1 MFIVFR
7 VLTRTAEPCSGVA
20 GLERPTNKMA
30 PSVSTTINNVL
41 TVVPATEV
49 ATERAMSEE
58 NSTTMDNSVP
68 FPPPSVQSAPL
79 DEGSASNTARTDRRL
94 WWALPILTIAWIGL
108 VAVIAASLTPLK
120 LWELAPGSAEQVSNR
135 LSFDKKTLS
144 QVIRYPA
151 KTPVLFVTAFGSKL
165 SALDAFAGALDN
177 DVDVQTY
184 KERYGSSTPSEQ
196 QRLGYQSMTTAK
208 QIAEYVAYSRLGL
221 DTSLV
226 DGDIIVEELV
236 CMDNPGPM
244 SACKQLQLGDTIT
257 TLDGEPTPTLLAL
270 IPLMADHKPG
280 DIVTLTIKPAD
291 LPEGSSLE
299 DVKRIQL
306 IADPDTPTRAI
317 IGFIPADTR
326 TVQLPF
332 EVGIDTDQIGGPSAG
347 LAFTLALLDELTPGD
362 LMGGVRVA
370 ATGTIGE
377 DESVGAIGA
386 LAQKAV
392 AVKAA
397 GAKVFLVPKGQSEEE
412 LADARRAVGS
422 SVRIEPVANLAEA
435 LAILESLGGSGI
447 SNATIEL

>member
-1 MFIVFR
+1 VQ
-7 VLTRTAEPCSGVA
+7 
-20 GLERPTNKMA
+20 
-30 PSVSTTINNVL
+30 NV
-41 TVVPATEV
+41 
-49 ATERAMSEE
+49 
-58 NSTTMDNSVP
+58 
-68 FPPPSVQSAPL
+68 PL
-79 DEGSASNTARTDRRL
+79 DDGSASETARINRRL
-94 WWALPILTIAWIGL
+94 WWAMPILTVAWIGL
-108 VAVIAASLTPLK
+108 IAIVAASLTPLK

-135 LSFDKKTLS
+135 LSFDKAALS
-144 QVIRYPA
+144 KVMRYPA

-165 SALDAFAGALDN
+165 TALDAFAGALDK

-184 KERYGSSTPSEQ
+184 KERYGTSTPTEQ

-208 QIAEYVAYSRLGL
+208 QIAEYVAYTRLGL
-221 DTSLV
+221 DASFV
-226 DGDIIVEELV
+226 YGDIIIEELV
-236 CMDNPGPM
+236 CLENPGPM

-257 TLDGEPTPTLLAL
+257 TLDGEPTPTLLDLA
-270 IPLMADHKPG
+270 PLMADKKPG
-280 DIVTLTIKPAD
+280 DIVTLTIKPAN

-306 IADPDTPTRAI
+306 IADPDTPTRPI

-332 EVGIDTDQIGGPSAG
+332 EVDIDTDQIGGPSAG

-362 LMGGVRVA
+362 LMGGVKVA
-370 ATGTIGE
+370 ATGTIEE
-377 DESVGAIGA
+377 DETVGAIGA

-412 LADARRAVGS
+412 LADARRAAGP
-422 SVRIEPVANLAEA
+422 SVRIEPVADLTEA

>member
-1 MFIVFR
+1 
-7 VLTRTAEPCSGVA
+7 
-20 GLERPTNKMA
+20 MA
-30 PSVSTTINNVL
+30 PSVRTTINKVL

-58 NSTTMDNSVP
+58 NSTTMDTSVP
-68 FPPPSVQSAPL
+68 FPPPTVQNVPM
-79 DEGSASNTARTDRRL
+79 DDGSASETARINRRL
-94 WWALPILTIAWIGL
+94 WWALPILTVAWIGL
-108 VAVIAASLTPLK
+108 IAIVAASLTPLK

-135 LSFDKKTLS
+135 LSFDKAALS
-144 QVIRYPA
+144 KVMRYPA

-165 SALDAFAGALDN
+165 TALDAFAGALDK

-184 KERYGSSTPSEQ
+184 KERYGTSTPTEQ

-208 QIAEYVAYSRLGL
+208 QIAEYVAYTRLGL
-221 DTSLV
+221 DASFV
-226 DGDIIVEELV
+226 YGDIIIEELV
-236 CMDNPGPM
+236 CLENPGPM

-257 TLDGEPTPTLLAL
+257 TLDGEPTPTLLDLA
-270 IPLMADHKPG
+270 PLMADKKPG
-280 DIVTLTIKPAD
+280 DIVTLTIKPAN

-306 IADPDTPTRAI
+306 IADPDTPTRPI

-332 EVGIDTDQIGGPSAG
+332 EVDIDTDQIGGPSAG

-362 LMGGVRVA
+362 LMGGVKVA
-370 ATGTIGE
+370 ATGTIEE
-377 DESVGAIGA
+377 DETVGAIGA

-412 LADARRAVGS
+412 LADARRAAGP
-422 SVRIEPVANLAEA
+422 SVRIEPVADLTEA

>member
-1 MFIVFR
+1 
-7 VLTRTAEPCSGVA
+7 
-20 GLERPTNKMA
+20 MA
-30 PSVSTTINNVL
+30 PSVRTTINNVL

-58 NSTTMDNSVP
+58 NSTTMDTSVP
-68 FPPPSVQSAPL
+68 FPPPTVQNVPL
-79 DEGSASNTARTDRRL
+79 DDGSASETARINRRL
-94 WWALPILTIAWIGL
+94 WWALPILTVAWIGL
-108 VAVIAASLTPLK
+108 VTIIAASLTPLK

-135 LSFDKKTLS
+135 LSFDKAALS
-144 QVIRYPA
+144 KVMRYPA

-165 SALDAFAGALDN
+165 TALDAFAGALDK

-184 KERYGSSTPSEQ
+184 KERYGTSTPTEQ

-208 QIAEYVAYSRLGL
+208 QIAEYVAYTRLGL
-221 DTSLV
+221 DASFV
-226 DGDIIVEELV
+226 YGDIIIEELV
-236 CMDNPGPM
+236 CLENPGPM

-257 TLDGEPTPTLLAL
+257 TLDGEPTPTLLDLA
-270 IPLMADHKPG
+270 PLMADKKPG
-280 DIVTLTIKPAD
+280 DIVTLTIKPAN

-306 IADPDTPTRAI
+306 IADPDTPTRPI

-332 EVGIDTDQIGGPSAG
+332 EVDIDTDQIGGPSAG

-362 LMGGVRVA
+362 LMGGVKVA
-370 ATGTIGE
+370 ATGTIEE
-377 DESVGAIGA
+377 DETVGAIGA

-397 GAKVFLVPKGQSEEE
+397 GVKVFLVPKGQSEEE
-412 LADARRAVGS
+412 LADARRAAGP
-422 SVRIEPVANLAEA
+422 SVRIEPVADLTEA

>member
-1 MFIVFR
+1 M
-7 VLTRTAEPCSGVA
+7 
-20 GLERPTNKMA
+20 
-30 PSVSTTINNVL
+30 
-41 TVVPATEV
+41 VVPATEV

-58 NSTTMDNSVP
+58 NSITMNNSVP
-68 FPPPSVQSAPL
+68 FPPPSVQSAPVPEFSVGEP
-79 DEGSASNTARTDRRL
+79 DRIHRRL

-108 VAVIAASLTPLK
+108 VAIIAASLTPLK
-120 LWELAPGSAEQVSNR
+120 LWELAPGSAERVSDR
-135 LSFDKKTLS
+135 LTFEKSTLS
-144 QVIRYPA
+144 KVTRYPA
-151 KTPVLFVTAFGSKL
+151 KTPILFVTAFGSKL

-184 KERYGSSTPSEQ
+184 KERYGTSTPSEQ

-208 QIAEYVAYSRLGL
+208 QIAEYVAYTRLGL
-221 DTSLV
+221 DASFV
-226 DGDIIVEELV
+226 YGDIIIEELV
-236 CMDNPGPM
+236 CLDNPGPM
-244 SACKQLQLGDTIT
+244 SACNQLQLGDTIT
-257 TLDGEPTPTLLAL
+257 TLDGEPTPTLLELA
-270 IPLMADHKPG
+270 PLMADRKPG
-280 DIVTLTIKPAD
+280 DIVTLTIKPANI
-291 LPEGSSLE
+291 PEDSSLE

-362 LMGGVRVA
+362 LMGGVKVA
-370 ATGTIGE
+370 ASGTIDE

-397 GAKVFLVPKGQSEEE
+397 GAKVFLVPKGQSEDE
-412 LADARRAVGS
+412 LSAARRAVGS
-422 SVRIEPVANLAEA
+422 SVRIEPVANLTEA

-447 SNATIEL
+447 SNATIDL

>member
-1 MFIVFR
+1 
-7 VLTRTAEPCSGVA
+7 
-20 GLERPTNKMA
+20 MA
-30 PSVSTTINNVL
+30 PSVRTTINKVL

-58 NSTTMDNSVP
+58 NSTTMDTSVP
-68 FPPPSVQSAPL
+68 FPPPTVQNVPL
-79 DEGSASNTARTDRRL
+79 DDGSASETARINRRL
-94 WWALPILTIAWIGL
+94 WWALPILTVAWIGL
-108 VAVIAASLTPLK
+108 IAIVAASLTPLK

-135 LSFDKKTLS
+135 LSFDKAALS
-144 QVIRYPA
+144 KVMRYPA

-165 SALDAFAGALDN
+165 TALDAFAGALDN

-184 KERYGSSTPSEQ
+184 KERYGTSTPTEQ

-208 QIAEYVAYSRLGL
+208 QIAEYVAYTRLGL
-221 DTSLV
+221 DASFV
-226 DGDIIVEELV
+226 YGDIIIEELV
-236 CMDNPGPM
+236 CLENPGPM

-257 TLDGEPTPTLLAL
+257 TLDGEPTPTLLDLA
-270 IPLMADHKPG
+270 PLMADKKPG
-280 DIVTLTIKPAD
+280 DIVTLTIKPAN

-306 IADPDTPTRAI
+306 IADPDTPTRPI

-332 EVGIDTDQIGGPSAG
+332 EVDIDTDQIGGPSAG

-362 LMGGVRVA
+362 LMGGVKVA
-370 ATGTIGE
+370 ATGTIEE
-377 DESVGAIGA
+377 DETVGAIGA

-412 LADARRAVGS
+412 LADARRAAGP
-422 SVRIEPVANLAEA
+422 SVRIEPVADLTEA

>member
-1 MFIVFR
+1 
-7 VLTRTAEPCSGVA
+7 
-20 GLERPTNKMA
+20 MA
-30 PSVSTTINNVL
+30 PSVRTTINKVL

-58 NSTTMDNSVP
+58 NSTTMDTSVP
-68 FPPPSVQSAPL
+68 FPPPTVQNVPL
-79 DEGSASNTARTDRRL
+79 DDGSASETARINRRL
-94 WWALPILTIAWIGL
+94 WWALPILTVAWIGL
-108 VAVIAASLTPLK
+108 IAIVAASLTPLK

-135 LSFDKKTLS
+135 LSFDKAALS
-144 QVIRYPA
+144 KVMRYPA

-165 SALDAFAGALDN
+165 TALDAFAGALDN

-184 KERYGSSTPSEQ
+184 KERYGTSTPTEQ

-208 QIAEYVAYSRLGL
+208 QIAEYVAYTRLGL
-221 DTSLV
+221 DASFV
-226 DGDIIVEELV
+226 YGDIIIEELV
-236 CMDNPGPM
+236 CLENPGPM

-257 TLDGEPTPTLLAL
+257 TLNGEPTPTLLDLA
-270 IPLMADHKPG
+270 PLMADKKPG
-280 DIVTLTIKPAD
+280 DIVTLTIKPAN

-306 IADPDTPTRAI
+306 IADPDTPTRPI

-332 EVGIDTDQIGGPSAG
+332 EVDIDTDQIGGPSAG

-362 LMGGVRVA
+362 LMGGVKVA
-370 ATGTIGE
+370 ATGTIEE
-377 DESVGAIGA
+377 DETVGAIGA

-397 GAKVFLVPKGQSEEE
+397 GVKVFLVPKGQSEEE
-412 LADARRAVGS
+412 LADARRAAGP
-422 SVRIEPVANLAEA
+422 SVRIEPVADLAEA

>member
-1 MFIVFR
+1 
-7 VLTRTAEPCSGVA
+7 
-20 GLERPTNKMA
+20 
-30 PSVSTTINNVL
+30 
-41 TVVPATEV
+41 
-49 ATERAMSEE
+49 MSEE

-79 DEGSASNTARTDRRL
+79 DEGSASNTARINRRL

-135 LSFDKKTLS
+135 LSFDKTALS
-144 QVIRYPA
+144 KVMRYPA

-165 SALDAFAGALDN
+165 SALDAFAGALDD

-184 KERYGSSTPSEQ
+184 KERYGTSTPSEQ
-196 QRLGYQSMTTAK
+196 KRLGYQSMTTAK
-208 QIAEYVAYSRLGL
+208 QIAEYVAYTRLGL
-221 DTSLV
+221 DASFV
-226 DGDIIVEELV
+226 YGDLIVEELV
-236 CMDNPGPM
+236 CLDNPGPL
-244 SACKQLQLGDTIT
+244 SGCKQLQLGDTIT
-257 TLDGEPTPTLLAL
+257 ALDGEPTPTLLEL
-270 IPLMADHKPG
+270 TPLMAGHKPG
-280 DIVTLTIKPAD
+280 DIVSLTIKPD
-291 LPEGSSLE
+291 GSSIE
-299 DVKRIQL
+299 VVKRIQL
-306 IADPDTPTRAI
+306 IADPDTPTRPI

-362 LMGGVRVA
+362 LMGGVKVA

-412 LADARRAVGS
+412 LAAARRAVGS
-422 SVRIEPVANLAEA
+422 SVRIEPVANLTEA

>member
-1 MFIVFR
+1 
-7 VLTRTAEPCSGVA
+7 
-20 GLERPTNKMA
+20 MA
-30 PSVSTTINNVL
+30 PSVRTTINNVL

-58 NSTTMDNSVP
+58 NSTTMDTSVP
-68 FPPPSVQSAPL
+68 FPPPTVQNVPL
-79 DEGSASNTARTDRRL
+79 DDGSASETARINRRL
-94 WWALPILTIAWIGL
+94 WWALPILTVAWIGL
-108 VAVIAASLTPLK
+108 IAIVAASLTPLK

-135 LSFDKKTLS
+135 LSFDKAALS
-144 QVIRYPA
+144 KVMRYPA

-165 SALDAFAGALDN
+165 TALDAFAGALDK

-184 KERYGSSTPSEQ
+184 KERYGTSTPTEQ

-208 QIAEYVAYSRLGL
+208 QIAEYVAYTRLGL
-221 DTSLV
+221 DASFV
-226 DGDIIVEELV
+226 YGDIIIEELV
-236 CMDNPGPM
+236 CLENPGPM

-257 TLDGEPTPTLLAL
+257 TLDGEPTPTLLDLA
-270 IPLMADHKPG
+270 PLMADKKPG
-280 DIVTLTIKPAD
+280 DIVTLTIKPAN

-306 IADPDTPTRAI
+306 IADPDTPTRPI

-332 EVGIDTDQIGGPSAG
+332 EVDIDTDQIGGPSAG

-362 LMGGVRVA
+362 LMGGVKVA
-370 ATGTIGE
+370 ATGTIEE
-377 DESVGAIGA
+377 DETVGAIGA

-397 GAKVFLVPKGQSEEE
+397 GVKVFLVPKGQSEEE
-412 LADARRAVGS
+412 LADARRAAGP
-422 SVRIEPVANLAEA
+422 SVRIEPVADLTEA
-435 LAILESLGGSGI
+435 LAILESLGGSGL

>member
-1 MFIVFR
+1 
-7 VLTRTAEPCSGVA
+7 
-20 GLERPTNKMA
+20 
-30 PSVSTTINNVL
+30 
-41 TVVPATEV
+41 
-49 ATERAMSEE
+49 
-58 NSTTMDNSVP
+58 MDTSVP
-68 FPPPSVQSAPL
+68 FPPPTVQNVPL
-79 DEGSASNTARTDRRL
+79 DDGSASETARINRRL
-94 WWALPILTIAWIGL
+94 WWALPILTVAWIGL
-108 VAVIAASLTPLK
+108 VTIIAASLTPLK

-135 LSFDKKTLS
+135 LSFDKAALS
-144 QVIRYPA
+144 KVMRYPA

-165 SALDAFAGALDN
+165 TALDAFAGALDK

-184 KERYGSSTPSEQ
+184 KERYGTSTPTEQ

-208 QIAEYVAYSRLGL
+208 QIAEYVAYTRLGL
-221 DTSLV
+221 DASFV
-226 DGDIIVEELV
+226 YGDIIIEELV
-236 CMDNPGPM
+236 CLENPGPM

-257 TLDGEPTPTLLAL
+257 TLDGEPTPTLLDLA
-270 IPLMADHKPG
+270 PLMADKKPG
-280 DIVTLTIKPAD
+280 DIVTLTIKPAN

-306 IADPDTPTRAI
+306 IADPDTPTRPI

-332 EVGIDTDQIGGPSAG
+332 EVDIDTDQIGGPSAG

-362 LMGGVRVA
+362 LMGGVKVA
-370 ATGTIGE
+370 ATGTIEE
-377 DESVGAIGA
+377 DETVGAIGA

-412 LADARRAVGS
+412 LADAQRAAGP
-422 SVRIEPVANLAEA
+422 SVRIEPVADLAEA
-435 LAILESLGGSGI
+435 LAILESLGGSGL

>member
-1 MFIVFR
+1 
-7 VLTRTAEPCSGVA
+7 
-20 GLERPTNKMA
+20 
-30 PSVSTTINNVL
+30 
-41 TVVPATEV
+41 
-49 ATERAMSEE
+49 MSEE
-58 NSTTMDNSVP
+58 NSTTMDTSVP
-68 FPPPSVQSAPL
+68 FPPPTVQNVPL
-79 DEGSASNTARTDRRL
+79 DDGSASETARINRRL
-94 WWALPILTIAWIGL
+94 WWAMPILTVAWIGL
-108 VAVIAASLTPLK
+108 VTIVAASLTPLK

-135 LSFDKKTLS
+135 LSFDKAALS
-144 QVIRYPA
+144 KVMRYPA

-165 SALDAFAGALDN
+165 TALDAFAGALDK

-184 KERYGSSTPSEQ
+184 KERYGTSTPTEQ

-208 QIAEYVAYSRLGL
+208 QIAEYVAYTRLGL
-221 DTSLV
+221 DASFV
-226 DGDIIVEELV
+226 YGDIIIEELV
-236 CMDNPGPM
+236 CLENPGPM

-257 TLDGEPTPTLLAL
+257 TLDGEPTPTLLDLA
-270 IPLMADHKPG
+270 PLMADKKPG
-280 DIVTLTIKPAD
+280 DIVTLTIKPAN

-306 IADPDTPTRAI
+306 IADPDTPTRPI

-332 EVGIDTDQIGGPSAG
+332 EVDIDTDQIGGPSAG

-362 LMGGVRVA
+362 LMGGVKVA
-370 ATGTIGE
+370 ATGTIEE
-377 DESVGAIGA
+377 DETVGAIGA

-412 LADARRAVGS
+412 LADARRAAGP
-422 SVRIEPVANLAEA
+422 SVRIEPVADLTEA

>member
-1 MFIVFR
+1 
-7 VLTRTAEPCSGVA
+7 
-20 GLERPTNKMA
+20 
-30 PSVSTTINNVL
+30 
-41 TVVPATEV
+41 
-49 ATERAMSEE
+49 MSEE
-58 NSTTMDNSVP
+58 NSITMNNSVP
-68 FPPPSVQSAPL
+68 FPPPSVQSVGALEVSMSDP
-79 DEGSASNTARTDRRL
+79 ARVNRRL

-108 VAVIAASLTPLK
+108 VAIITASLTPLK

-135 LSFDKKTLS
+135 LAFEKSTLS
-144 QVIRYPA
+144 KVMRYPA
-151 KTPVLFVTAFGSKL
+151 KTPILFVTAFGSKL

-184 KERYGSSTPSEQ
+184 KERYGTSTPSEQ

-208 QIAEYVAYSRLGL
+208 QIAEYVAYTRLGL
-221 DTSLV
+221 DASFV
-226 DGDIIVEELV
+226 YGDLIVEELV
-236 CMDNPGPM
+236 CLDNPGPL
-244 SACKQLQLGDTIT
+244 SGCKQLQLGDTIT
-257 TLDGEPTPTLLAL
+257 TFDGEPTPTLLEL
-270 IPLMADHKPG
+270 SPLMADHKPG
-280 DIVTLTIKPAD
+280 DIVTLTIRPAD
-291 LPEGSSLE
+291 VPADSSTE
-299 DVKRIQL
+299 IVKRIQL
-306 IADPDTPTRAI
+306 IADPDTPSRAI

-326 TVQLPF
+326 TVKLPF

-362 LMGGVRVA
+362 LMGGVKVA

-397 GAKVFLVPKGQSEEE
+397 GAKVFLVPKGQSDNE
-412 LADARRAVGS
+412 LAAARRVVGS
-422 SVRIEPVANLAEA
+422 AVRIEPVANLSEA

>member
-1 MFIVFR
+1 
-7 VLTRTAEPCSGVA
+7 
-20 GLERPTNKMA
+20 
-30 PSVSTTINNVL
+30 
-41 TVVPATEV
+41 
-49 ATERAMSEE
+49 
-58 NSTTMDNSVP
+58 
-68 FPPPSVQSAPL
+68 
-79 DEGSASNTARTDRRL
+79 
-94 WWALPILTIAWIGL
+94 
-108 VAVIAASLTPLK
+108 
-120 LWELAPGSAEQVSNR
+120 
-135 LSFDKKTLS
+135 
-144 QVIRYPA
+144 
-151 KTPVLFVTAFGSKL
+151 
-165 SALDAFAGALDN
+165 
-177 DVDVQTY
+177 
-184 KERYGSSTPSEQ
+184 
-196 QRLGYQSMTTAK
+196 
-208 QIAEYVAYSRLGL
+208 
-221 DTSLV
+221 
-226 DGDIIVEELV
+226 
-236 CMDNPGPM
+236 
-244 SACKQLQLGDTIT
+244 
-257 TLDGEPTPTLLAL
+257 
-270 IPLMADHKPG
+270 
-280 DIVTLTIKPAD
+280 VTLTIKPAD

>member
-1 MFIVFR
+1 
-7 VLTRTAEPCSGVA
+7 
-20 GLERPTNKMA
+20 
-30 PSVSTTINNVL
+30 
-41 TVVPATEV
+41 
-49 ATERAMSEE
+49 MSEE
-58 NSTTMDNSVP
+58 NSTTMDTSVP
-68 FPPPSVQSAPL
+68 FPPPTVQNVPL
-79 DEGSASNTARTDRRL
+79 DDGSASETARINRRL
-94 WWALPILTIAWIGL
+94 WWAMPILTVAWIGL
-108 VAVIAASLTPLK
+108 VTIIAASLTPLK

-135 LSFDKKTLS
+135 LSFDKAALS
-144 QVIRYPA
+144 KVMRYPA

-165 SALDAFAGALDN
+165 TALDAFAGALDK

-184 KERYGSSTPSEQ
+184 KERYGTSTPTEQ

-208 QIAEYVAYSRLGL
+208 QIDEYVAYTRLGL
-221 DTSLV
+221 DASFV
-226 DGDIIVEELV
+226 YGDIIIEELV
-236 CMDNPGPM
+236 CLENPGPM

-257 TLDGEPTPTLLAL
+257 TLDGEPTPTLLDLA
-270 IPLMADHKPG
+270 PLMADKKPG
-280 DIVTLTIKPAD
+280 DIVTLTIKPAN

-306 IADPDTPTRAI
+306 IADPDTPTRPI

-332 EVGIDTDQIGGPSAG
+332 EVDIDTDQIGGPSAG

-362 LMGGVRVA
+362 LMGGVKVA
-370 ATGTIGE
+370 ATGTIEE
-377 DESVGAIGA
+377 DETVGAIGA

-412 LADARRAVGS
+412 LADARRAAGP
-422 SVRIEPVANLAEA
+422 SVRIEPVADLTEA

>member
-1 MFIVFR
+1 
-7 VLTRTAEPCSGVA
+7 
-20 GLERPTNKMA
+20 MA
-30 PSVSTTINNVL
+30 PSVRTTINKVL

-58 NSTTMDNSVP
+58 NSTTMVNSVP
-68 FPPPSVQSAPL
+68 FPPPTVQNVTL
-79 DEGSASNTARTDRRL
+79 DNGSGSETARINRRL
-94 WWALPILTIAWIGL
+94 WWAMPILTVAWIGL
-108 VAVIAASLTPLK
+108 IAIIAASLTPLK

-135 LSFDKKTLS
+135 LSFDKAALS
-144 QVIRYPA
+144 KVMRYPA

-165 SALDAFAGALDN
+165 TALDAFAGALDK
-177 DVDVQTY
+177 DVDVQSY
-184 KERYGSSTPSEQ
+184 KERYGTSTPTEQ

-208 QIAEYVAYSRLGL
+208 QIAEYVAYTRLGL
-221 DTSLV
+221 EASFV
-226 DGDIIVEELV
+226 YGDIIVEELV
-236 CMDNPGPM
+236 CLDNPGPL
-244 SACKQLQLGDTIT
+244 SGCKQLQLGDTIT
-257 TLDGEPTPTLLAL
+257 ELDGEPTPTLLDL
-270 IPLMADHKPG
+270 GPLMANHKPG

-291 LPEGSSLE
+291 IPGGASST
-299 DVKRIQL
+299 DKYVKRIQL
-306 IADPDTPTRAI
+306 IADPDTPTRPI

-332 EVGIDTDQIGGPSAG
+332 EVGIDTDRIGGPSAG

-370 ATGTIGE
+370 ATGTIEE

-412 LADARRAVGS
+412 LADARRAAGP
-422 SVRIEPVANLAEA
+422 SVRIEPVANLTEA

>member
-1 MFIVFR
+1 
-7 VLTRTAEPCSGVA
+7 
-20 GLERPTNKMA
+20 MA
-30 PSVSTTINNVL
+30 PSVRTTINKVL

-58 NSTTMDNSVP
+58 NSTTMDTSVP
-68 FPPPSVQSAPL
+68 FPPPTVQNVPL
-79 DEGSASNTARTDRRL
+79 DEESAGETARINRRL
-94 WWALPILTIAWIGL
+94 WWALPILTVAWIGL
-108 VAVIAASLTPLK
+108 VPIIAASLTPLK

-135 LSFDKKTLS
+135 LSFDKAALS
-144 QVIRYPA
+144 KVMRYPA

-165 SALDAFAGALDN
+165 TALDAFAGAIDN

-184 KERYGSSTPSEQ
+184 KERYGTSTPTEQ

-208 QIAEYVAYSRLGL
+208 QIAEYVAYNRLGL
-221 DTSLV
+221 DASFV
-226 DGDIIVEELV
+226 YGDIIIEELV
-236 CMDNPGPM
+236 CLENPGPM

-257 TLDGEPTPTLLAL
+257 TLDGEPTPTLLDLA
-270 IPLMADHKPG
+270 PLMVDRKPG

-306 IADPDTPTRAI
+306 IADPDTPTRPI
-317 IGFIPADTR
+317 IGFVPADTR

-332 EVGIDTDQIGGPSAG
+332 EVDIDTDQIGGPSAG

-362 LMGGVRVA
+362 LMGGVKVA
-370 ATGTIGE
+370 ATGTIEE
-377 DESVGAIGA
+377 DETVGAIGA

-397 GAKVFLVPKGQSEEE
+397 GVKVFLVPKGQSEEE
-412 LADARRAVGS
+412 LADARRAAGP
-422 SVRIEPVANLAEA
+422 SVRIEPVADLTEA
-435 LAILESLGGSGI
+435 LAVLESLGGSGI

>member
-1 MFIVFR
+1 
-7 VLTRTAEPCSGVA
+7 
-20 GLERPTNKMA
+20 MA
-30 PSVSTTINNVL
+30 PSVRTTINKVL

-58 NSTTMDNSVP
+58 NSTTMDTSVP
-68 FPPPSVQSAPL
+68 FPPPTVQNVPM
-79 DEGSASNTARTDRRL
+79 DDGSASETVRINRRL
-94 WWALPILTIAWIGL
+94 WWALPILTVAWIGL
-108 VAVIAASLTPLK
+108 VTIIAASLTPLK

-135 LSFDKKTLS
+135 LSFDKAALS
-144 QVIRYPA
+144 KVMRYPA

-165 SALDAFAGALDN
+165 TALDAFAGALDK

-184 KERYGSSTPSEQ
+184 KERYGTSTPTEQ

-208 QIAEYVAYSRLGL
+208 QIAEYVAYTRLGL
-221 DTSLV
+221 DASFV
-226 DGDIIVEELV
+226 YGDIIIEELV
-236 CMDNPGPM
+236 CLENPGPM

-257 TLDGEPTPTLLAL
+257 TLDGEPTPTLLDLA
-270 IPLMADHKPG
+270 PLMADKKPG
-280 DIVTLTIKPAD
+280 DIVTLTIKPAN

-306 IADPDTPTRAI
+306 IADPDTPTRPI

-332 EVGIDTDQIGGPSAG
+332 EVDIDTDQIGGPSAG

-362 LMGGVRVA
+362 LMGGVKVA
-370 ATGTIGE
+370 ATGTIEE
-377 DESVGAIGA
+377 DETVGAIGA

-412 LADARRAVGS
+412 LADARRAAGP
-422 SVRIEPVANLAEA
+422 SVRIEPVADLTEA